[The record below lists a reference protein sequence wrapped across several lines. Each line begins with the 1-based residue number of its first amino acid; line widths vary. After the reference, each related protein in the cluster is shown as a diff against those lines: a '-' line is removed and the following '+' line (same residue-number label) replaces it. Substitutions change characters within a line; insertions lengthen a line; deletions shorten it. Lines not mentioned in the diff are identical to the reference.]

1 MIDAVTQTVDTW
13 HQQFQ
18 QIMVHKDAILANL
31 NLPLDAPRSV
41 YYKPT
46 LENYVDEFFDYIL
59 SSADIYNNSL
69 KTYRQE
75 SNLTNPADINAQSIA
90 NFSGFRMSF
99 TELKFNNFGQ
109 SYGQKSKKYLLVV
122 HSCCRNPS
130 TLCQ

>member
-1 MIDAVTQTVDTW
+1 MQMIDAVTQTVDTW

-90 NFSGFRMSF
+90 NFYQVWQPILNKLQ
-99 TELKFNNFGQ
+99 ELMDDLVLLIYTFNLNKFELDGSEVIF
-109 SYGQKSKKYLLVV
+109 
-122 HSCCRNPS
+122 
-130 TLCQ
+130 